1 MKRHILWAV
10 LLITAVTGLYF
21 LLDRRPEPAPMVPT
35 PPDAPAARD
44 RHYDLI
50 VVGSDPEGVAAAVS
64 GARNGLATLLVDTRP
79 VLGGLMTR
87 GWLNTIDM
95 NYAPGGGILNK
106 GIFLEF
112 FEQVEGDS
120 FDVGTALKVFNQ
132 LVENEPNIH
141 VLLGAATIKPVVA
154 PNTAGKSQVTG
165 ILVTEQGGGERPFN
179 ANIVIDAT
187 QDADLAALAGAAY
200 SFGQSDMG
208 YETRNMA
215 VTPVFQ
221 LKGVSR
227 LDWLKL
233 GFNLALQRITGTHYV
248 GINMVSAW
256 GFGEVMSKYR
266 PSNEQVGI
274 RGLNIGR
281 QKDGTV
287 LVNALHVYNINPL
300 DKEQLASARVLAEQ
314 ELPLIVEYFREH
326 IPGFAHAELV
336 ALAPEFYVRESRHI
350 YGEYRL
356 TVDDVLENRDFPD
369 TIACGSYPIDIQA
382 LDPNFKGAIVGVP
395 KQYGIPLRA
404 LIPQNINGL
413 MVVGR
418 AASFDSLA
426 HGSARVLPVG
436 MAAGQAAGVAAALS
450 IDKGVP
456 VSELSKHKVYLTEL
470 RQRLNQQ
477 GMELKPF
484 QYQAPETKHW
494 AYPGLKLVRSYGL
507 VFGGYE
513 NEYDLDE
520 EMSEAKFINLL
531 HWLTKLTA
539 VDIKPP
545 LLYTEGNA
553 LTLQDISYMLLQYL
567 DQKNL
572 TKEQAYQFL
581 LKQDFFDNQVLEQIK
596 ENNGIITNGTAY
608 MILKSYVE
616 KRKVLK
622 VQPLASCKKTG
633 NTDVCS
639 P

>member
-1 MKRHILWAV
+1 MKRCILWAV

-21 LLDRRPEPAPMVPT
+21 LLDRRPEPTPMSPAPPA
-35 PPDAPAARD
+35 APAAQN
-44 RHYDLI
+44 RHYNLI
-50 VVGSDPEGVAAAVS
+50 VVGSDPEGVVAAVS

-95 NYAPGGGILNK
+95 NYAPGGEILNK

-120 FDVGTALKVFNQ
+120 FDVSTASKVFNK
-132 LVENEPNIH
+132 LVENEPNIQI
-141 VLLGAATIKPVVA
+141 LLGAASIKPVVTPDA
-154 PNTAGKSQVTG
+154 VGPCTVTG
-165 ILVTEQGGGERPFN
+165 ILVTEQDGGERPFT
-179 ANIVIDAT
+179 ADIVIDAT

-221 LKGVSR
+221 LKGISR

-233 GFNLALQRITGTHYV
+233 GFNIVLQRLSGTHYV
-248 GINMVSAW
+248 GINTVSAW
-256 GFGEVMSKYR
+256 GFGEVMAKYR

-300 DKEQLASARVLAEQ
+300 DKQQLATARALAEQ
-314 ELPLIVEYFREH
+314 ELPLIIEYFREH

-382 LDPNFKGAIVGVP
+382 LDTNFKGAIVGVP

-404 LIPQNINGL
+404 LIPQNIAGL

-426 HGSARVLPVG
+426 HGSARVIPVG

-450 IDKGVP
+450 SAKGVP
-456 VSELSKHKVYLTEL
+456 VSELSGHKAYLTEL

-484 QYQAPETKHW
+484 HYQTPETKHW
-494 AYPGLKLVRSYGL
+494 AYPGLKFVRSYGL

-520 EMSEAKFINLL
+520 KMSEGKFINLL
-531 HWLTKLTA
+531 LWVTKLNTEE
-539 VDIKPP
+539 IETP
-545 LLYTEGNA
+545 LLYSEGNA
-553 LTLQDISYMLLQYL
+553 LTVQDVSYMLLQYL
-567 DQKNL
+567 GKKDL
-572 TKEQAYQFL
+572 TKKQAYQLL
-581 LKQDFFDNQVLEQIK
+581 LKQDFFDPRVLQQID
-596 ENNGIITNGTAY
+596 NNDGEITNGTAY

-616 KRKVLK
+616 KGKL
-622 VQPLASCKKTG
+622 L
-633 NTDVCS
+633 
-639 P
+639 